1 MATLILLLIIAG
13 LAKAWSDA
21 LSDEEIKENDWHNKY
36 DFTKSGEFKHWWY
49 FGLYKPKYPEKFPFS
64 STILVF
70 ITDRWHLS
78 QFIML
83 RSFYTAI
90 ATSLTDNFWLIM
102 FSIFIIFPITLG
114 IAFEAGYNQIRA
126 YYQSSKKKK
135 K

>member
-36 DFTKSGEFKHWWY
+36 DFTKPGEFNHWWY

-114 IAFEAGYNQIRA
+114 IAFEAGYNQIREH
-126 YYQSSKKKK
+126 YKSSKKMKK
-135 K
+135 

>member
-36 DFTKSGEFKHWWY
+36 DFTKSGESKHWWY
-49 FGLYKPKYPEKFPFS
+49 FGLYKPKFPEKFPFS
-64 STILVF
+64 STALVF

-102 FSIFIIFPITLG
+102 FSIFIIFPVTLG
-114 IAFEAGYNQIRA
+114 IAFEAAYNQIRA
-126 YYQSSKKKK
+126 HYQSSKKKK